1 MELNELLTDNWF
13 NLFIIF
19 VLSLIAF
26 IFSKRR
32 TINYFDNLIKYT
44 DILEKAPQ
52 PKYQKDYLNNIKRK
66 LLWEK
71 VCFFDVGNINKER
84 IAISLVNADI
94 NNIIELTQLN
104 LLTQYF
110 SIKNNKINPINPLL
124 IKEIILILVASFF
137 GVFVIISN
145 LFTIF
150 GSHKIVN
157 VIIAILAIFIIMII
171 LAQFASGPFK
181 RLNIYRLILKDRS
194 FLTRANNVLS
204 EMLPKSNQTVTI
216 NLDKLKV
223 KGEENKEKDN
233 KQEQDPKQEH
243 EQEQEQEQ
251 EQDNQ

>member
-32 TINYFDNLIKYT
+32 TTNYFDNLIKYT

-66 LLWEK
+66 LLWKK
-71 VCFFDVGNINKER
+71 VCFFDAGNINKER

-104 LLTQYF
+104 SLTQYF
-110 SIKNNKINPINPLL
+110 SIKNNKINAINPFL
-124 IKEIILILVASFF
+124 IKEIILTLVASFF
-137 GVFVIISN
+137 GVFVIFSN
-145 LFTIF
+145 LFIIF

-171 LAQFASGPFK
+171 LAQFAYGPFK

-223 KGEENKEKDN
+223 KGDENKNKEKGN
-233 KQEQDPKQEH
+233 KQEQDKKQEH
-243 EQEQEQEQ
+243 EQEQEQ
-251 EQDNQ
+251 DNQ

>member
-32 TINYFDNLIKYT
+32 TTNYFDNLIKYT

-71 VCFFDVGNINKER
+71 VCFFDAGNINKER

-104 LLTQYF
+104 MLTQYF
-110 SIKNNKINPINPLL
+110 SIKNNKINAINPFL
-124 IKEIILILVASFF
+124 IKEIILTLVASFF
-137 GVFVIISN
+137 GVFVIFSN
-145 LFTIF
+145 LFIIF

-171 LAQFASGPFK
+171 LAQFAYGPLK

-194 FLTRANNVLS
+194 FLTRANGVLS

-223 KGEENKEKDN
+223 KEKGNK
-233 KQEQDPKQEH
+233 
-243 EQEQEQEQ
+243 QEQEQEQ